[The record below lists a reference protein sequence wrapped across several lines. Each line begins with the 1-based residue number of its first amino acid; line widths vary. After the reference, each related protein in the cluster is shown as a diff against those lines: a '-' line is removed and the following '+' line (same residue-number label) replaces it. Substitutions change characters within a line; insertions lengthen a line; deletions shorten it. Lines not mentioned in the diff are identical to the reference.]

1 MLDDDER
8 TVLEETER
16 ALARDDPSLARR
28 MRRPGV
34 RRRRAARGRA
44 AVVLVTVALVVGLF
58 WLALPGQA
66 LLVVMVGVGALVG
79 LGWRPRLE
87 GITTALRPER
97 REP

>member
-16 ALARDDPSLARR
+16 ALAREDPSLARR

-34 RRRRAARGRA
+34 RRRRAARRRS

-79 LGWRPRLE
+79 LGWRPRLD

>member
-1 MLDDDER
+1 M
-8 TVLEETER
+8 
-16 ALARDDPSLARR
+16 
-28 MRRPGV
+28 
-34 RRRRAARGRA
+34 
-44 AVVLVTVALVVGLF
+44 TVALAVGLS

-79 LGWRPRLE
+79 LGWRPRLD

>member
-16 ALARDDPSLARR
+16 ALSRDDPSLARR
-28 MRRPGV
+28 MRRG
-34 RRRRAARGRA
+34 AARRGRA
-44 AVVLVTVALVVGLF
+44 ARLRLVVVLVTVALVVGLF
-58 WLALPGQA
+58 WLGLPGQA

-79 LGWRPRLE
+79 LGWRPRLDR
-87 GITTALRPER
+87 ITTALRPER